1 MKSPFIA
8 LIKKDLKGYFD
19 QPTGYILIVVFVA
32 MLSWSFFQSAFL
44 IGEASLRPLF
54 TVDFAIDKPSLP
66 WLLALFIPAATMRL
80 LSEEQRDGTLETL
93 LTQPIRGWVVL
104 LAKFTSGLLF
114 VSIAILATIG
124 IPLTLTSAGDLD
136 WGASISQYIGSIFL
150 AGSLVSI
157 GLFTSS
163 LTRNQIVSFILGLT
177 VSMALMIMG
186 LEIVAIT
193 LPSTAA
199 NLLQLLS
206 PITHFENIG
215 RGIIDLRDILY
226 FLSLISTFL
235 SATFLI
241 IRSRTLSHKTPQYRN
256 LQLGVAG
263 FIILSILIGWFGTSI
278 KGRLDLTGDKI
289 FTLSPAT
296 EEIIGQLDDLLTID
310 VFMSSDP
317 PVQIALVS
325 RDMND
330 FLDDVE
336 SSSNGMI
343 KVARHYPEGDEKAF
357 VKSKNAGISPMEFTT
372 ISQGEF
378 QSKRGYLG
386 MALTYLDRRERVPSI
401 QTVDGFEYRLA
412 SLLNKILDD
421 RSEKKTIGFLSGHQ
435 EMEISGNLRFFASI
449 LNEQYQ
455 VQSIST
461 EEGLPI
467 NLESIDILMIIS
479 PKSRIGDTHRNSIKK
494 YIESGGKAFIAIEPI
509 LVDYNQLAG
518 IPNSDSAAEFIL
530 SEFGISIESDLVF
543 DLQSNEPISVDG
555 GAGTVL
561 RSYPYWVKADVVD
574 RKIGGEVESVVMP
587 WASTLGILNLSDSPF
602 TVNPLISTTEYAH
615 IDMDMRNLRPDSP
628 AFSQVSSDNQVLSD
642 LAVALENREG
652 SRLIITG
659 DANWISDF
667 ARSNVRNNGDNF
679 LLSLNLVDWLA
690 QEDNLAS
697 VRTKIISERN
707 LVFSS
712 DKHRNIVRYAN
723 TAGVPLAFVLL
734 GLVRFMQRR
743 SKGFRNRWTV
753 GSNGKDGNTKQQRDS
768 VNEK

>member
-1 MKSPFIA
+1 
-8 LIKKDLKGYFD
+8 
-19 QPTGYILIVVFVA
+19 

-278 KGRLDLTGDKI
+278 KGRLDLTGDKL

-310 VFMSSDP
+310 VFMTSDP
-317 PVQIALVS
+317 PVQIAPVS

-343 KVARHYPEGDEKAF
+343 KVARHYPDDDEKAF

-372 ISQGEF
+372 ISQGEY

-386 MALTYLDRRERVPSI
+386 MVLTYLDRRERLPKI

-412 SLLNKILDD
+412 SLMNKILDD
-421 RSEKKTIGFLSGHQ
+421 RSDKKTIGFLTGHQ
-435 EMEISGNLRFFASI
+435 EMEPGNLQYFASI

-455 VQSIST
+455 VKGIPT
-461 EEGLPI
+461 EEGLPM

-479 PKSRIGDTHRNSIKK
+479 PKSRIGDTHRNSIKE
-494 YIESGGKAFIAIEPI
+494 YIGSGGKAFIAIEPV
-509 LVDYNQLAG
+509 LVDFNQWAG
-518 IPNSDSAAEFIL
+518 ISNRDSAADLIF

-543 DLQSNEPISVDG
+543 DIQSNEPIALDG
-555 GAGTVL
+555 GAGSVL
-561 RSYPYWVKADVVD
+561 RNYPYWVKADVVD
-574 RKIGGEVESVVMP
+574 PKIGGEVQSVVIP
-587 WASTLGILNLSDSPF
+587 WGSTLGILNLPDSPF
-602 TVNPLISTTEYAH
+602 TVSPLISTTEYAY
-615 IDMDMRNLRPDSP
+615 IDMDMRNLRTNSP
-628 AFSQVSSDNQVLSD
+628 TFFQVSPDNQVLSD
-642 LAVALENREG
+642 LAVALEHRNG

-659 DANWISDF
+659 DADWIADGTV
-667 ARSNVRNNGDNF
+667 RNVRNSADNF
-679 LLSLNLVDWLA
+679 LLALNLVDWLA

-712 DKHRNIVRYAN
+712 DRHRNIVRYAN
-723 TAGVPLAFVLL
+723 IAGVPIAFVLL

-743 SKGFRNRWTV
+743 SKGFRNRWAV
-753 GSNGKDGNTKQQRDS
+753 GSNGKDGDPKRPGDS
-768 VNEK
+768 ANEK